1 MLTIGKPSVFFKD
14 FSPEYTIIPKTIFQ
28 TQSTKLLTQTM
39 KNSLYLPMILA
50 TLCVATPAWGE
61 EISDHHTQDSNVR
74 GKQVSGKAADLI
86 ITQSPGVQPDG
97 SSLAQTNESSTQE
110 IRLDQ
115 DAVIDPSQS
124 YRLPV
129 NNYWYVSGSS
139 GLFSH
144 QSDIPFSLD
153 LDINKFKGDLSL
165 VSPLRFNVAGG
176 YQWKFFRTE
185 LELGYTSTSISSV
198 KGKDF
203 PYPFPLSGNID
214 RVTVLLNGYYDIFT
228 GSRLRPY
235 VGAGVGVALNSANI
249 KDYPPL
255 GVPPFLITGTGT
267 PLSYQFKLGVQYE
280 IAKKRSVFVDVK
292 YLNVGGFNAKLIDV
306 GQEYMVEMGS
316 ANSYELS
323 IGYKQGF

>member
-61 EISDHHTQDSNVR
+61 EICDHHTQDSNAQ

-139 GLFSH
+139 GLFSS
-144 QSDIPFSLD
+144 QGDIP
-153 LDINKFKGDLSL
+153 IKVTRNITGQVPGDLSL
-165 VSPLRFNVAGG
+165 VSPFRFNVAGG
-176 YQWKFFRTE
+176 YQWKLFRTE
-185 LELGYTSTSISSV
+185 LELGYTSTVINGIKYKVNNSSQ
-198 KGKDF
+198 
-203 PYPFPLSGNID
+203 PLEGNID
-214 RVTVLLNGYYDIFT
+214 RVTVLLNGYYDVFT

-235 VGAGVGVALNSANI
+235 LGAGVGVGFNGGNI
-249 KDYPPL
+249 KQPQSGDSFT
-255 GVPPFLITGTGT
+255 VSGTS
-267 PLSYQFKLGVQYE
+267 LSYQLKLGVQYE

-292 YLNVGGFNAKLIDV
+292 YLNVGGYNSKPNVNDV
-306 GQEYMVEMGS
+306 SDIELGS
-316 ANSYELS
+316 ANSYGLS